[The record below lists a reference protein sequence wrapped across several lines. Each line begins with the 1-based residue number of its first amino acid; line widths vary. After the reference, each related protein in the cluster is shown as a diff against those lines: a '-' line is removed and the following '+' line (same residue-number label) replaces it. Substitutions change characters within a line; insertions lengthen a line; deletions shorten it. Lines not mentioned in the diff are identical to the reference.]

1 MEDGGIWSEERK
13 GLAPSTNAFLFPNHW
28 KPSRYRVTGAD
39 GSEREKVRGDSV
51 FADGSGVYMSSE
63 TELASM
69 PAYIEKA
76 QTVWE
81 VIYCKFFIVQC
92 FQCFVVCLVCN
103 FGFTYGACGQT
114 RVLFCCAGP
123 ISILYTPLS
132 PLTHRTHTFPTPRSM
147 FSSRTAA
154 LLSNWGT
161 IYPPYNM
168 YMWTWISPNVSSTT
182 CIGSDVPGTAFI
194 VSFCCTLLSG
204 NNSRRAML
212 GAPLWPPHK
221 VPGKALPQCGNMLG
235 TVQPLDSR
243 VLARGCWRFF
253 PALRCRWLLGR
264 VLINSVRAHAR
275 RRRASNRP
283 NSCCD
288 SFFFFSR
295 SPRHAPPPLS
305 PPLSLPLSSRILLP

>member
-103 FGFTYGACGQT
+103 FGFTYGACRRAFTVLLRGT
-114 RVLFCCAGP
+114 YFDTIHTSLTSHAPHPHLSHTAFHVLFPHCSSSLQLGHHLPAVQHVHVDVD
-123 ISILYTPLS
+123 LS
-132 PLTHRTHTFPTPRSM
+132 QCLVDDVHR
-147 FSSRTAA
+147 
-154 LLSNWGT
+154 L
-161 IYPPYNM
+161 
-168 YMWTWISPNVSSTT
+168 
-182 CIGSDVPGTAFI
+182 
-194 VSFCCTLLSG
+194 
-204 NNSRRAML
+204 
-212 GAPLWPPHK
+212 
-221 VPGKALPQCGNMLG
+221 
-235 TVQPLDSR
+235 
-243 VLARGCWRFF
+243 
-253 PALRCRWLLGR
+253 
-264 VLINSVRAHAR
+264 
-275 RRRASNRP
+275 
-283 NSCCD
+283 
-288 SFFFFSR
+288 
-295 SPRHAPPPLS
+295 
-305 PPLSLPLSSRILLP
+305 